1 MKNILPINENQLR
14 FLNLDKDIIQKRV
27 SILTSSENYSELY
40 IDINDDI
47 FEKLKDI
54 AKDLGLNIEDIV
66 LSSIIDIMLIYKQ
79 QELEEKRKLENW
91 IAIDSIIYEV
101 KKEEIEK
108 NSFNYEIYD
117 TRTFSK
123 ILELVK

>member
-1 MKNILPINENQLR
+1 
-14 FLNLDKDIIQKRV
+14 
-27 SILTSSENYSELY
+27 
-40 IDINDDI
+40 
-47 FEKLKDI
+47 
-54 AKDLGLNIEDIV
+54 
-66 LSSIIDIMLIYKQ
+66 MLIYKQ

-91 IAIDSIIYEV
+91 IAIDSIIYEI